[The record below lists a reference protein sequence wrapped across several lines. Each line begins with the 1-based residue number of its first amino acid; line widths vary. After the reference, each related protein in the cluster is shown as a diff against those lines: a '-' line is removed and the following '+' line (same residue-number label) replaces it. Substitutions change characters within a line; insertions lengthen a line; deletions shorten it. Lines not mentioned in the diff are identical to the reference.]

1 MARVRYLGG
10 EPATVPELG
19 NRQIQPDE
27 IVTVPDDRYA
37 GYVMQVSLWEG
48 IEPPAGWEDPAPA
61 EQHEEPVETPPETPT
76 VRRTSARAQR
86 EG

>member
-19 NRQIQPDE
+19 GRIVQPDE
-27 IVTVPDDRYA
+27 IVEVPDERYA
-37 GYVMQVSLWEG
+37 AYVMQTTLWEG
-48 IEPPAGWEDPAPA
+48 IEPPAGWEPPPV
-61 EQHEEPVETPPETPT
+61 EQEPVEEPPEKPT
-76 VRRTSARAQR
+76 ARRASSRAQK

>member
-1 MARVRYLGG
+1 MARVRYIGG

-19 NRQIQPDE
+19 ARQVQPDE
-27 IVTVPDDRYA
+27 IVEVPDERYA

-61 EQHEEPVETPPETPT
+61 EQEPVEEPPEKPAA
-76 VRRTSARAQR
+76 RRSARAQR

>member
-19 NRQIQPDE
+19 GRIVQPDE
-27 IVTVPDDRYA
+27 IVEVPDERYTA
-37 GYVMQVSLWEG
+37 YVMQSTLWEG
-48 IEPPAGWEDPAPA
+48 IEPPAGWEPPPS
-61 EQHEEPVETPPETPT
+61 QQEEPVEDPPEKPAA
-76 VRRTSARAQR
+76 RKSSARAQR